1 MSIRIRRT
9 RAAALPLL
17 MLLASLAVAACGSSS
32 HGSSSS
38 PNTAASTTTSS
49 TNAAARATKS
59 TATTSTAPGQHAG
72 GRFAALPECLRKNG
86 VPLPQPRPGAQPG
99 TSGLFSGGSAVRLPP
114 GVTPARYQAA
124 LKKCGAPNIAG
135 RLGRAHARVPRGELL
150 KNPAF
155 KQALTSFTAC
165 MGEHGVKL
173 APPNVSGG
181 GSVFDTK
188 GLNTKSPQFVA
199 ALSKCRSD
207 LVRAFQLG
215 GPASSS
221 AG

>member
-9 RAAALPLL
+9 KAVALPLL

-38 PNTAASTTTSS
+38 ANTAASATTS
-49 TNAAARATKS
+49 TANAAASATTS
-59 TATTSTAPGQHAG
+59 TATTSTAPGQQAG

-124 LKKCGAPNIAG
+124 LKKCGAAKIAN
-135 RLGRAHARVPRGELL
+135 RLGRARARVPRGELL
-150 KNPAF
+150 KNPAS
-155 KQALTSFTAC
+155 KQALTSFVAC
-165 MGEHGVKL
+165 MGDHGVKL
-173 APPNVSGG
+173 PAPNTSGR
-181 GSVFDTK
+181 GSVFNTK
-188 GLNTKSPQFVA
+188 GVNTKSSQFTA
-199 ALSKCRSD
+199 ALSMCRSG
-207 LVRAFQLG
+207 LARAFGRG
-215 GPASSS
+215 GPVSSS